1 MSKFTIKATNKFLD
15 AEHGNALVK
24 KGELIE
30 TESFARVKRI
40 IKLGVGQL
48 VKAEHGKKGKRI
60 MFHQTTLASIGG
72 IETADKQIIQVFG
85 DKNLCFVFREADQI
99 QLLEI
104 AKTCDI
110 IIDERANTYEADV
123 LIMMYYNSNKLILNR
138 VKARKVYHIIHA
150 DFETLAQYPQWKD
163 YKFKQDE
170 RVDKII
176 AVSKTV
182 QAALKKR
189 FGVESTVVRNILNPN
204 DNHRMVF
211 LALTRATEE
220 KGIEQLCEFANKAE
234 EMGKDFVIFLC
245 SNIQSDRLNNQSRI
259 VKIPPS
265 IYNQELM
272 RAADYLIQL
281 SSSESYCYSV
291 REALQVKLPVICS
304 DIPELKKL
312 VKPGENGYIL
322 GDEITDDDIDKIFNE
337 VPKPKAYIEKIDS
350 NWSKLIKGEL

>member
-1 MSKFTIKATNKFLD
+1 MSKFTIKATNKFFD
-15 AEHGNALVK
+15 VEHDNALVK

-30 TESFARVKRI
+30 TESFNRVKRI
-40 IKLGVGQL
+40 IKLGLGRL

-72 IETADKQIIQVFG
+72 IETADKQIVQAFG
-85 DKNLCFVFREADQI
+85 DKNLCFVFGEADQV

-110 IIDERANTYEADV
+110 IIDDRLNNYEADV
-123 LIMMYYNSNKLILNR
+123 LILMSYNSDRVILKR
-138 VKARKVYHIIHA
+138 AKAKKVYHFIHA
-150 DFETLAQYPQWKD
+150 DFESLAQYPQWKD

-189 FGVESTVVRNILNPN
+189 FGVESTVVSNILNPN
-204 DNHRMVF
+204 DNRRMIF

-245 SNIQSDRLNNQSRI
+245 SNIQSDRLNNESRI
-259 VKIPPS
+259 VKISPS

-322 GDEITDDDIDKIFNE
+322 GDEITDDDIDKIFTKI
-337 VPKPKAYIEKIDS
+337 PKPKAYIEKIDS